1 MQELAKLMK
10 QHYPSYVN
18 SQTDLRKIKSAKLVG
33 NNLILAEMENG
44 STRIFRL
51 EDDKVSIYG
60 TKEVLRDEVF
70 PVFKSIFRGAR
81 INSIME
87 EEI

>member
-44 STRIFRL
+44 
-51 EDDKVSIYG
+51 
-60 TKEVLRDEVF
+60 
-70 PVFKSIFRGAR
+70 
-81 INSIME
+81 
-87 EEI
+87 